1 MSDLDMLDMCVRYI
15 AERHALLN
23 QEQVDI
29 LNRVWSLYE
38 VSDEEDQQ
46 EQEQQP
52 VEAILNPIHSA
63 NWPKSLV
70 RQLLQALKPR
80 LDIEQLSYMQTLILL
95 AYNLDFA
102 NVEKFIE
109 NTPAQIAQSH
119 LYLNRAAKTVLS
131 RARN

>member
-29 LNRVWSLYE
+29 LNRAWSLYE
-38 VSDEEDQQ
+38 VSDGEDQQ
-46 EQEQQP
+46 QQEQQP
-52 VEAILNPIHSA
+52 VESILNIHHCA

-80 LDIEQLSYMQTLILL
+80 LDIEQLSYTQMLILL
-95 AYNLDFA
+95 AYNLDFT
-102 NVEKFIE
+102 NVERFIE
-109 NTPAQIAQSH
+109 NTPADIAQTH
-119 LYLNRAAKTVLS
+119 PYLNRAAKALLTGV
-131 RARN
+131 RN